1 MSTAALAKKN
11 KGIKREELFP
21 GARILSLVLVTIAA
35 LIAIFPLV
43 YMVSLAFQ
51 SDAEVAG
58 GRAVILPEQW
68 QWENI
73 GRLFE
78 AAPFGRF
85 FFNSVLVAALI
96 TLSHIVFAPIVAYAF
111 AKFEFPGK
119 RFFFILILSTM
130 MIPFFVRMIP
140 LYVFFS
146 QIGWLDTYQGLV
158 TPFLMSA
165 FSIFLMRQFIA
176 GVPDSLIE
184 AARVDGAN
192 ELRIYRS
199 IVLPQTKPALT
210 VLGLFTFV
218 FQMNEFLWPLIAT
231 KSDEMRTITI
241 GLSLF
246 NRESF
251 TLWNL
256 TAMGSLMLFIPVCLL
271 FVLTQKHIVQG
282 IAMTGIK

>member
-1 MSTAALAKKN
+1 MSTTSAQP
-11 KGIKREELFP
+11 RHRSEQLFP
-21 GARILSLVLVTIAA
+21 GARVVSLVLVWIAA
-35 LIAIFPLV
+35 LIAIAPLV

-51 SDAEVAG
+51 SNAEATG
-58 GRAVILPEQW
+58 GKAVLIPSSW
-68 QWENI
+68 QWVNI
-73 GRLFE
+73 TRLFE

-85 FFNSVLVAALI
+85 FLNSVLVAGLI
-96 TLSHIVFAPIVAYAF
+96 TLSHLIFAPLVGYAF

-119 RFFFILILSTM
+119 NAVFVLILSTM

-140 LYVFFS
+140 LYAKFS

-165 FSIFLMRQFIA
+165 FSIFLMRQSMA
-176 GVPDSLIE
+176 GIPDSLVE
-184 AARVDGAN
+184 AARVDGAG

-199 IVLPQTKPALT
+199 IVLPQNKPALT

-231 KSDEMRTITI
+231 QSEAMRTLTI
-241 GLSLF
+241 GLSSF

-256 TAMGSLMLFIPVCLL
+256 TAMGSLMLFVPVCAL
-271 FVLTQKHIVQG
+271 FVATQRYIVTG
-282 IAMTGIK
+282 ITMTGIK

>member
-1 MSTAALAKKN
+1 MNRSTNPAHH
-11 KGIKREELFP
+11 REDQLFP
-21 GARILSLVLVTIAA
+21 GSRIMSLALAWISA
-35 LIAIFPLV
+35 LIAIAPLL
-43 YMVSLAFQ
+43 YMISLAFQ
-51 SDAEVAG
+51 TDAEVTG
-58 GRAVILPEQW
+58 GRAVLWPAHW
-68 QWENI
+68 QWRNI
-73 GRLFE
+73 SRLFE

-85 FFNSVLVAALI
+85 FLNSILVAGLI
-96 TLSHIVFAPIVAYAF
+96 TLSHLLFAPLVAYAF
-111 AKFEFPGK
+111 AKFEFPG
-119 RFFFILILSTM
+119 REILFILILSTM

-140 LYVFFS
+140 LYVKFS

-184 AARVDGAN
+184 AGRVDGAG

-218 FQMNEFLWPLIAT
+218 FQMNEFLWPLIAVQ
-231 KSDEMRTITI
+231 SESMRTIPI
-241 GLSLF
+241 GLSAF

-256 TAMGSLMLFIPVCLL
+256 TAMGSLMLFVPVCVL
-271 FVLTQKHIVQG
+271 FVATQRHIVAG
-282 IAMTGIK
+282 ITMTGIK

>member
-1 MSTAALAKKN
+1 MSVTNPKL
-11 KGIKREELFP
+11 REELFP
-21 GARILSLVLVTIAA
+21 GARIVSLILVVIAA
-35 LIAIFPLV
+35 LIAVAPLV

-51 SDAEVAG
+51 SDGEVAG
-58 GRAVILPEQW
+58 GRAVLLPEVWQW
-68 QWENI
+68 QNV

-85 FFNSVLVAALI
+85 FFNSVLVAGLI
-96 TLSHIVFAPIVAYAF
+96 TISHLLFAPIVAYAF
-111 AKFEFPGK
+111 AKFRFPG
-119 RFFFILILSTM
+119 RNVLFALVLSTM

-140 LYVFFS
+140 LYVWFS
-146 QIGWLDTYQGLV
+146 NIGWLDTYQGLV

-165 FSIFLMRQFIA
+165 FSIFLMRQFISSI
-176 GVPDSLIE
+176 PDSLLE
-184 AARVDGAN
+184 AGRVDGAS
-192 ELRIYRS
+192 EFRIFRS

-218 FQMNEFLWPLIAT
+218 FQMNEFLWPLIVTQTDA
-231 KSDEMRTITI
+231 MRTITI

-256 TAMGSLMLFIPVCLL
+256 TAMGSLMLFIPVCTL
-271 FVLTQKHIVQG
+271 FVLTQRHIVQG
-282 IAMTGIK
+282 ITMTGIK